1 MRITAAILILAAMT
15 LSGATLHNDDSCD
28 IAVIPAATLLL
39 PYFEVDFNA
48 PSTLARTTLFTVV
61 NTSKEQRIAR
71 VTIWTDWAYPVMNF
85 NILLTGY
92 DVQSVN
98 MYDVIGRGAIPVT
111 GAGATSCPQ
120 AAVSPI
126 SEGMLSDLRAA
137 LTLGRV
143 SSCSA
148 AIGGQ
153 HDRAAGY
160 ITIDVVAT
168 CDVTMPTVPAYY
180 DELLYDNVLT
190 GDYEWVNPNPVN
202 GNLASGSPLVHIRAI
217 PGGGAARVP
226 VPTNLPYTFYD
237 LYTPAATR
245 SMDRRQPLPSTF
257 IARLIQAGP
266 GSFNTNLRIWR
277 EGVVPGNSACT
288 DYKTNSGTAM
298 LVKDDVRFDEHEN
311 PTIEVGF
318 VGPSPRTPNIYLP
331 ATSSTPVSSTL
342 FPPRLAGSD
351 DVGGFLYLN
360 LDNGSRTRHSQ
371 NWVVT
376 SMSAEG
382 RYETAFD
389 ATALVNG
396 CTP

>member
-1 MRITAAILILAAMT
+1 MRITAAIVILAAMT
-15 LSGATLHNDDSCD
+15 SSGATLHDDDSCD
-28 IAVIPAATLLL
+28 IAVMPAATLLL

-48 PSTLARTTLFTVV
+48 PSTLARTTLFTIV

-85 NILLTGY
+85 NVLLTGY
-92 DVQSVN
+92 DVQAMN
-98 MYDVIGRGAIPVT
+98 MYDIIGRGLIPVT

-126 SEGMLSDLRAA
+126 SEGLLSDLRTA

-153 HDRAAGY
+153 HDSATGY
-160 ITIDVVAT
+160 ITIDVVST
-168 CDVTMPTVPAYY
+168 CDVTMPTAPAYY

-190 GDYEWVNPNPVN
+190 GDYEWVNPNPLT

-217 PGGGAARVP
+217 PGG
-226 VPTNLPYTFYD
+226 LPYTFYD
-237 LYTPAATR
+237 RYTPAATR
-245 SMDRRQPLPSTF
+245 SIDRRQPLPSTF
-257 IARLIQAGP
+257 IARLIQAGA
-266 GSFNTNLRIWR
+266 GSFNTNFRIWR
-277 EGVVPGNSACT
+277 EGVVPGNAACT
-288 DYKTNSGTAM
+288 DYNANGGTAM
-298 LVKDDVRFDEHEN
+298 SVKDEVRFDEHEN
-311 PTIEVGF
+311 PTITVGF
-318 VGPSPRTPNIYLP
+318 VGPSPQVPNIIVLP
-331 ATSSTPVSSTL
+331 ATSSTLVSSTL
-342 FPPRLAGSD
+342 FPPRLASSD

-389 ATALVNG
+389 ATPLVNG